1 MAGRL
6 YTVEEVARLFGV
18 SPVAVRKWI
27 RSGRLRGF
35 KNEVSVYV
43 IPEEEV
49 ERFKNEEMGRVRV
62 YTIDLEELGVSGKSR
77 RSARK

>member
-6 YTVEEVARLFGV
+6 YTVEEVAKLFGV

-49 ERFKNEEMGRVRV
+49 ERFKNEEVRRVRV
-62 YTIDLEELGVSGKSR
+62 YTIDLEEIGVKGKSR
-77 RSARK
+77 RSTRK